1 MIGSGPSN
9 TNLNN
14 SNDDANANSSSKVDI
29 GHQVVPSTAAS
40 TDSVFEADQPK
51 DAQVENG
58 ITGSQDGDS
67 KPTENAN
74 QNQEQ
79 QTDIGHGEVEQHEI
93 MEQQQKSGDEVAEQT
108 NGGEIDGGNSK
119 QQQEGEGGVG
129 EETPP
134 KVSTNEGD
142 LARPQ
147 SSASRNTLDEY
158 NSLTKL
164 PEVIVRKSITA
175 AVNRLSL
182 NKDSDDE
189 MEISGEALG
198 GEKETAK
205 EGQDNQASEQQ
216 EGEGKNEKEDESHSQ
231 QEPAQQEID
240 AGQPSNSALQTEGGE
255 AMAELSQLTKATDE
269 AKPNADEQEQ
279 VKDEVSIPDIQLHD
293 LSGDEAGEDRS
304 KEDNNSGGS
313 DGITQEHSGDGQTE
327 NTEGE
332 PNLSEILESQ

>member
-51 DAQVENG
+51 NAQVENSA
-58 ITGSQDGDS
+58 TGSQDGDS
-67 KPTENAN
+67 QPTENAN
-74 QNQEQ
+74 QDQE
-79 QTDIGHGEVEQHEI
+79 QTDIGQGEVQQHEI
-93 MEQQQKSGDEVAEQT
+93 MEQQQKLGDEVAEQT
-108 NGGEIDGGNSK
+108 NGGEIDGGNSQ

-129 EETPP
+129 EETG
-134 KVSTNEGD
+134 STNEGD
-142 LARPQ
+142 VARPQ

-182 NKDSDDE
+182 NKDSDDD
-189 MEISGEALG
+189 METSSEGLG
-198 GEKETAK
+198 GEKETSK

-216 EGEGKNEKEDESHSQ
+216 EGEGKDEKEDESHSQ
-231 QEPAQQEID
+231 QEPVQQELD
-240 AGQPSNSALQTEGGE
+240 AGQLSNSALQTEGGE
-255 AMAELSQLTKATDE
+255 AMAEMTKATDE
-269 AKPNADEQEQ
+269 AKPNAGEQEQ

-293 LSGDEAGEDRS
+293 LSGDEAGEDGS

-313 DGITQEHSGDGQTE
+313 DGMTHEHSGDGQTE